1 MHLDTA
7 GGIAYRVAR
16 GTLVTGDESL
26 YFSNLHTL
34 TAGFHFTIKDRIEIY
49 AALTRVQDTGDGR
62 ATAAGDG
69 IGSARPVFQVVQTF
83 PLTFQS
89 PTGRISLKINERLRW
104 NAGYQYYG
112 YRQEFN
118 KNPNLDYQANTGY
131 TSLSFTF

>member
-1 MHLDTA
+1 MLF
-7 GGIAYRVAR
+7 R
-16 GTLVTGDESL
+16 S
-26 YFSNLHTL
+26 
-34 TAGFHFTIKDRIEIY
+34 
-49 AALTRVQDTGDGR
+49 
-62 ATAAGDG
+62 
-69 IGSARPVFQVVQTF
+69 TF